1 MKKVLYPGSFDPIT
15 YGHMDVVEQ
24 ALNIYEKVIIA
35 VLQNEGKGGGWFTLD
50 ERKELIKEIYKDNPN
65 VEIITAPANTA
76 VVDIALQN
84 GCTTLVKGLRD
95 VTDFEYERK
104 MAALNLMLSDNKINT
119 ISLFANPQHT
129 TISSSNVKAIYNIG
143 KSIKPFVH
151 PIIEEAI
158 NEKFYK

>member
-24 ALNIYEKVIIA
+24 ALNIYDRVIIA
-35 VLQNEGKGGGWFTLD
+35 VLKNESKSRGWFTLE
-50 ERKELIKEIYKDNPN
+50 ERKELIKAIYKDNPK
-65 VEIITAPANTA
+65 VEVITSDANTA
-76 VVDIALQN
+76 VVDVALSN

-104 MAALNLMLSDNKINT
+104 MAALNLMLSDNKVNT
-119 ISLFANPQHT
+119 ITLFANPEHT

-143 KSIKPFVH
+143 KKITSFVH
-151 PIIEEAI
+151 PIIEKAI
-158 NEKFYK
+158 NEKYSK